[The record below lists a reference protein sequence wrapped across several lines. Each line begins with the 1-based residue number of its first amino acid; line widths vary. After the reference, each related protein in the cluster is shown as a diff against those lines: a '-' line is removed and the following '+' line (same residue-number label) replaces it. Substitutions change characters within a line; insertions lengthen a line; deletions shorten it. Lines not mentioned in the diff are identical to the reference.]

1 MAETQNTRSVRCE
14 RTGNLLTP
22 EQAALDRAALAFYD
36 KMPYVQY
43 DQYRMLACA
52 SGDPMI
58 VYDTRREC
66 FASPEIVSRERWTH
80 LDCSS
85 FVWAIYDAAFGC
97 ARELFVPKTGW
108 MEEFVRAEKAAGRV
122 SDKDMVVYLALLE
135 QPEDH
140 TAENHARVIREIRE
154 KLQPGDLIVFR
165 RWNAAKKS
173 PGGHVVMYLDGDYTI
188 EVRGGSYD
196 YVAGKD
202 STEPDGA
209 ILFYPLDEL
218 LFNPAAGKRYLF
230 GRPNTYCIAVLRPL
244 NTGRCAITDEA
255 KARMALGRLSVSK
268 TALPV
273 GQSVDVNGE
282 LTYTITLDN
291 APSVGRSKEL
301 ALTVRDPLPEG
312 AEFVCADG
320 GALIGGEIVFD
331 GITMRDGE
339 TKKLR
344 YTVKP
349 KAGAKK
355 LVSGVGEVNGIPF
368 TYRDVPVG
376 RHLTLPEQAAL
387 AELLAAGK
395 DEGVGALTWLND
407 CYRAVTGKA
416 LGEDDPEE
424 LFASFFAPMNDSKGE
439 ARWRI
444 APQSE
449 KKELFDAWIEQV
461 VIGRHV
467 LHTSDEEYMA
477 RVRYLKGE
485 SLRSGDILAVRG
497 IEGNFFFYVYI
508 GGGLELLQVSDEG
521 VKEVKMATAL
531 EGILSHAQVLLFRL
545 SMLA

>member
-1 MAETQNTRSVRCE
+1 MAETQSVRCE

-22 EQAALDRAALAFYD
+22 EQTALDRAALAFYD

-43 DQYRMLACA
+43 DQYRMLACT

-85 FVWAIYDAAFGC
+85 FVWAIYETAFGC

-108 MEEFVRAEKAAGRV
+108 MEDFVRAELAAGRV

-135 QPEDH
+135 KPEDH
-140 TAENHARVIREIRE
+140 TDENHARVIREIRE

-165 RWNAAKKS
+165 RWNAAKNS
-173 PGGHVVMYLDGDYTI
+173 PGGHVVMYLDGGYTI

-196 YVAGKD
+196 YAAGKD

-230 GRPNTYCIAVLRPL
+230 GRPNTYCVAVLRPL
-244 NTGRCAITDEA
+244 NTGRCAVTEEA

-273 GQSVDVNGE
+273 GRSVDPEGE
-282 LTYTITLDN
+282 LTFTITLDN
-291 APSVGRSKEL
+291 APAVGRSKAL
-301 ALTVRDPLPEG
+301 ALTVREPLAEG
-312 AEFVCADG
+312 AELVSAEGAAVVDG
-320 GALIGGEIVFD
+320 VLVYD
-331 GITMRDGE
+331 GITLRGGE
-339 TKKLR
+339 TKQLR
-344 YTVKP
+344 YTVKA

-355 LVSGVGEVNGIPF
+355 LVSGVGEVNGVPF

-376 RHLTLPEQAAL
+376 KNLTLAQQAAL
-387 AELLAAGK
+387 SEKLAGEK
-395 DEGVGALTWLND
+395 GEGPSLKWLNEA
-407 CYRAVTGKA
+407 YRAATGKA
-416 LGEDDPEE
+416 LGTDDADE
-424 LFASFFAPMNDSKGE
+424 LFDCFFAPVSDRRGE

-444 APQSE
+444 APQRE
-449 KKELFDAWIEQV
+449 KTAIADAWVEQV

-467 LHTSDEEYMA
+467 MHMSDEEYMA
-477 RVRYLKGE
+477 RVRYLKPE
-485 SLRSGDILAVRG
+485 SLCYGDILAVRG
-497 IEGNFFFYVYI
+497 IEGETFFYVYR
-508 GGGLELLQVSDEG
+508 GAGSEMLRVSDEG
-521 VKEVKMATAL
+521 TAPVKTAPAL
-531 EGILSHAQVLLFRL
+531 EGILSHSRVLLLRP

>member
-1 MAETQNTRSVRCE
+1 MTQTQSAGGVLCE

-66 FASPEIVSRERWTH
+66 FASPEIVSHERWTH

-85 FVWAIYDAAFGC
+85 FVWAIYESAFGN
-97 ARELFVPKTGW
+97 ARDLFVPKTGW
-108 MEEFVRAEKAAGRV
+108 MEDFVREAKANGKV
-122 SDKDMVVYLALLE
+122 SDKDLVVYLALME
-135 QPEDH
+135 TKEEH
-140 TAENHARVIREIRE
+140 TKENYARVIREIRE

-165 RWNAAKKS
+165 RWNEAKKS
-173 PGGHVVMYLDGDYTI
+173 KGGHVVMYLDGGYTI

-196 YVAGKD
+196 YVTGKD

-230 GRPNTYCIAVLRPL
+230 GRPNTYCVAVLRPL
-244 NTGRCAITDEA
+244 NAGGCTVTEEA
-255 KARMALGRLSVSK
+255 RARMALGRLSVSK

-273 GQSVDVNGE
+273 GQTVEPDGE
-282 LTYTITLDN
+282 LTCTIMLDN
-291 APSVGRSKEL
+291 APRVGRSKEL
-301 ALTVRDPLPEG
+301 ALTVREPLPEG
-312 AEFVCADG
+312 ADFVSADG
-320 GALIGGEIVFD
+320 GELIDGVIVFD
-331 GITMRDGE
+331 GITLRDGE

-355 LVSGVGEVNGIPF
+355 LVSGVGDVNGVSF
-368 TYRDVPVG
+368 TYRDIPVG
-376 RHLTLPEQAAL
+376 KHLTLAQEAAL

-395 DEGVGALTWLND
+395 GEGVPALAWLNE
-407 CYRAVTGKA
+407 CYRKVTGKA
-416 LGEDDPEE
+416 LGTDDANE
-424 LFASFFAPMNDSKGE
+424 LIDSFFAPMSDSKGE

-444 APQSE
+444 APHCE
-449 KKELFDAWIEQV
+449 KSNLAEAWIEQV

-467 LHTSDEEYMA
+467 MHTSDEEYMA
-477 RVRYLKGE
+477 RVRYVKKE
-485 SLRSGDILAVRG
+485 SLCFGDIFAVRELDGSVNFLVYRGAGNEILRVDDEGTKALAVP
-497 IEGNFFFYVYI
+497 
-508 GGGLELLQVSDEG
+508 
-521 VKEVKMATAL
+521 ATL
-531 EGILSHAQVLLFRL
+531 EGILSHAQVLLFRP
-545 SMLA
+545 SMLP